1 MTRRRDCSP
10 GMSGPAAGPDS
21 TQHRQRT
28 IVRHIL
34 AMALAWQF
42 YQKTIMTHSTDR
54 FRWIS
59 ALLHQAN
66 RLSRLTVWLAGGM
79 TLLSALYVAADVV
92 VRKLTGSNLGGADE
106 LSGYAFAISISWA
119 LSFVAL
125 NRANIRIDA
134 LYQLLPV
141 RICAFLDWLSLV
153 GLGVFIAYL
162 TRYALD
168 VAGMSWSNGSTA
180 NTTLATPLWIPQYLW
195 VAGLLWLCIVLGLML
210 LRSSLALVSGDLQT
224 VQAVCG
230 MRSTKEEA
238 EEEAEAGKR
247 MVHGE
252 AQ

>member
-1 MTRRRDCSP
+1 MTLSP
-10 GMSGPAAGPDS
+10 
-21 TQHRQRT
+21 
-28 IVRHIL
+28 
-34 AMALAWQF
+34 
-42 YQKTIMTHSTDR
+42 DR
-54 FRWIS
+54 FQWIG

-66 RLSRLTVWLAGGM
+66 RLSRLTVWMAGAM
-79 TLLSALYVAADVV
+79 TLLSAIYVAADVV
-92 VRKLTGSNLGGADE
+92 VRKVFGTNLGGSDE

-162 TRYALD
+162 TRYAID
-168 VAGMSWSNGSTA
+168 VAAVSWDNGSTA
-180 NTTLATPLWIPQYLW
+180 NSTMATPLWIPQFLW
-195 VAGLLWLCIVLGLML
+195 VAGLVWLCVVLGLML
-210 LRSSLALVSGDLQT
+210 LRSSLALVTGDLRT
-224 VQAVCG
+224 VQAICG
-230 MRSTKEEA
+230 IRSTREEA

-247 MVHGE
+247 LVHGD

>member
-1 MTRRRDCSP
+1 MTLSP
-10 GMSGPAAGPDS
+10 
-21 TQHRQRT
+21 
-28 IVRHIL
+28 
-34 AMALAWQF
+34 
-42 YQKTIMTHSTDR
+42 DR
-54 FRWIS
+54 FQWIG

-66 RLSRLTVWLAGGM
+66 RLSRLTVWMAGAM
-79 TLLSALYVAADVV
+79 TLLSAIYVAADVV
-92 VRKLTGSNLGGADE
+92 VRKVFGTNLGGSDE

-162 TRYALD
+162 TRYAID
-168 VAGMSWSNGSTA
+168 VAAVSWDNGSTA
-180 NTTLATPLWIPQYLW
+180 NSTMATPLWIPQFLW
-195 VAGLLWLCIVLGLML
+195 VAGLVWLCVVLGLML
-210 LRSSLALVSGDLQT
+210 LRSSLALVTGDLRT
-224 VQAVCG
+224 VQAICG
-230 MRSTKEEA
+230 IRSTREEA

-247 MVHGE
+247 MVQGD